1 MSQDLGPN
9 VDVQRLMHQIRA
21 NVADQQR
28 PAEVQNGAAPGASNG
43 HPEHK
48 NHYHVNE
55 LLRFHGEDFVRQ
67 AYRALLRREPDDPG
81 MAHHL
86 EQLASGRFNKL
97 DVLAS
102 LHSSPEGRSSQVTL
116 SGLTLPAMVRRL
128 GRVPLLGYL
137 VRIAVGIGRLPRLVQ
152 YQSQFEF
159 YTWSQQRN
167 IVERQDQHYKELS
180 DSLQQI
186 SAQILEM
193 MQRAAEQQQATEL
206 SLQQFDELIA
216 KYHQFESTIAARLE
230 EIQKA
235 GDDSSLKLVEQA
247 QQLVNQQQQFVNQQ
261 QQLVNQQ
268 QHLARIDQTITQ
280 QNTETQK
287 LINDFNRE
295 LREELEAMSLRQDNS
310 VLHQEKTD
318 IGLLMQERGLR
329 ALLDQIEHNTVSP
342 LTEVAAKEQDHLLDA
357 LYASFEDQFRGSR
370 EEISRRLQVYIPFLK
385 EARITEGVLDVG
397 CGRGEWLQLLHSE
410 GIEARG
416 VDRNRVFIE
425 ACRSAGLNVIEEDA
439 LNYLRSQPD
448 NSLSA
453 ITAIHFVEH
462 VPFET
467 LIAVVDEIRRTLK
480 PGGLLIAET
489 PNPENFMVGSC
500 NFYADP
506 THRNPIP
513 SETLKF
519 LLESRGLHCKEV
531 LKLRPWEEAKI
542 DGDSELVSRFNEY
555 FYSAPDYGIVATKP

>member
-1 MSQDLGPN
+1 MSHDLGPN
-9 VDVQRLMHQIRA
+9 LDVQRLMHQIRA
-21 NVADQQR
+21 NVANQHR
-28 PAEVQNGAAPGASNG
+28 PVDAQNGTAAGSSNG
-43 HPEHK
+43 HLEHK
-48 NHYHVNE
+48 NHYHVND

-86 EQLASGRFNKL
+86 EQLASGRFNKM

-102 LHSSPEGRSSQVTL
+102 LHSSPEGRSSQVTI
-116 SGLTLPAMVRRL
+116 SGLTLPVIVRRL
-128 GRVPLLGYL
+128 GRIPLVGYL
-137 VRIAVGIGRLPRLVQ
+137 VRVAVGIGRLPRLVQ

-167 IVERQDQHYKELS
+167 ILERQDQHHRELS
-180 DSLQQI
+180 ESLQQI

-193 MQRAAEQQQATEL
+193 MQRAAEQQRANEL
-206 SLQQFDELIA
+206 TLQQYEQLIA
-216 KYHQFESTIAARLE
+216 KYHVFESTIAERLA
-230 EIQKA
+230 EIRKA
-235 GDDSSLKLVEQA
+235 GDDSALKLNEQA
-247 QQLVNQQQQFVNQQ
+247 

-268 QHLARIDQTITQ
+268 QHLARIDQTVTQ
-280 QNTETQK
+280 QNEDVS
-287 LINDFNRE
+287 DFNRE
-295 LREELEAMSLRQDNS
+295 LRTELEAMSLRQKNADAS
-310 VLHQEKTD
+310 V
-318 IGLLMQERGLR
+318 LMQERRLTV
-329 ALLDQIEHNTVSP
+329 LLDEIKHSAAPHP

-357 LYASFEDQFRGSR
+357 LYASFEDQFRGSC
-370 EEISRRLQVYIPFLK
+370 EEISRRLQVYLPFLK
-385 EARITEGVLDVG
+385 EAKITGDVLDIG
-397 CGRGEWLQLLHSE
+397 CGRGEWLQLLRSE

-425 ACRSAGLNVIEEDA
+425 TCRGAGLEVVEQDA
-439 LNYLRSQPD
+439 LTYVRSQPD
-448 NSLSA
+448 ESLSA

-462 VPFET
+462 VPFEM
-467 LIAVVDEIRRTLK
+467 LIAILDEIRRILK

-519 LLESRGLHCKEV
+519 LLESRGLRCKDV
-531 LKLRPWEEAKI
+531 LKLRPWDEARL
-542 DGDSELVSRFNEY
+542 DGNSELIKRFNEY

>member
-1 MSQDLGPN
+1 MSHDLGPN
-9 VDVQRLMHQIRA
+9 LDVQRLMHQIRA
-21 NVADQQR
+21 NVASQHR
-28 PAEVQNGAAPGASNG
+28 PAEVPNGRAPGQSNG
-43 HPEHK
+43 HLEHK
-48 NHYHVNE
+48 NHYHVND

-102 LHSSPEGRSSQVTL
+102 LHSSSEGRSSQVTL
-116 SGLTLPAMVRRL
+116 SGLTLPVIVRRL
-128 GRVPLLGYL
+128 GRIPLLGYF
-137 VRIAVGIGRLPRLVQ
+137 VRVAVGIGRLPRLVQ
-152 YQSQFEF
+152 HQNQFEF

-186 SAQILEM
+186 SAQTLEM
-193 MQRAAEQQQATEL
+193 MQRAAEQQQASEL
-206 SLQQFDELIA
+206 TLQHYEALIA
-216 KYHQFESTIAARLE
+216 KYHEFETAIGERLA
-230 EIQKA
+230 EIRKA
-235 GDDSSLKLVEQA
+235 GDASSLKLIEQG
-247 QQLVNQQQQFVNQQ
+247 
-261 QQLVNQQ
+261 
-268 QHLARIDQTITQ
+268 QHLDRIDQTVTQ
-280 QNTETQK
+280 QSTATQK
-287 LINDFNRE
+287 LVSELNRE
-295 LREELEAMSLRQDNS
+295 LRQGLEAMTLR
-310 VLHQEKTD
+310 QEKTD
-318 IGLLMQERGLR
+318 AGLLMQERELTV
-329 ALLDQIEHNTVSP
+329 LLDQIKHDPAAPPN
-342 LTEVAAKEQDHLLDA
+342 LTAVAAIEQDHLLDA

-370 EEISRRLQVYIPFLK
+370 EEISRRLQVYLPFLK
-385 EARITEGVLDVG
+385 EAQITGGVLDVG
-397 CGRGEWLQLLHSE
+397 CGRGEWLELLRSE

-425 ACRSAGLNVIEEDA
+425 TCRGAGLDVVEQDA
-439 LNYLRSQPD
+439 LNYLRSLSD

-467 LIAVVDEIRRTLK
+467 LIAVLDEIRRTLK

-500 NFYADP
+500 NFYTDP

-519 LLESRGLHCKEV
+519 LLETRGLRCKDV
-531 LKLRPWEEAKI
+531 LKLRPWDEAKL
-542 DGDSELVSRFNEY
+542 DGDSELISRFNEY
-555 FYSAPDYGIVATKP
+555 FYSAPDYGIIATKP

>member
-1 MSQDLGPN
+1 MSHDLGPN

-21 NVADQQR
+21 NVANQHR
-28 PAEVQNGAAPGASNG
+28 PAAVRNGTAPGPSNG
-43 HPEHK
+43 HLNPS
-48 NHYHVNE
+48 NHYHVND

-67 AYRALLRREPDDPG
+67 AYRALLRREPDEPG

-116 SGLTLPAMVRRL
+116 SGLKLPVMVRRL
-128 GRVPLLGYL
+128 GRIPLLGYL
-137 VRIAVGIGRLPRLVQ
+137 VRVAVGIGRLPRLVQ

-167 IVERQDQHYKELS
+167 IIEHQDQHYKELS

-193 MQRAAEQQQATEL
+193 MQQAAEQQQASEL
-206 SLQQFDELIA
+206 SLQQYEELIA
-216 KYHQFESTIAARLE
+216 RYHAFESTIAERLA
-230 EIQKA
+230 EIRKA
-235 GDDSSLKLVEQA
+235 GDDSSLKLNEQA
-247 QQLVNQQQQFVNQQ
+247 QQLVNQQQ
-261 QQLVNQQ
+261 
-268 QHLARIDQTITQ
+268 HLDRIDHTITQ
-280 QNTETQK
+280 QHADTQK
-287 LINDFNRE
+287 LVSDFNQE
-295 LREELEAMSLRQDNS
+295 LRKELEAEVLRHENTVLRQE
-310 VLHQEKTD
+310 QTD
-318 IGLLMQERGLR
+318 ASLLMQERRLTV
-329 ALLDQIEHNTVSP
+329 LLDQIEHNAAPNLP
-342 LTEVAAKEQDHLLDA
+342 LTEIAANEKDHLLDA
-357 LYASFEDQFRGSR
+357 LYASFEDRFRGSR
-370 EEISRRLQVYIPFLK
+370 EEISRRLQVYVPFLQ
-385 EARITEGVLDVG
+385 EAKITGGVLDIG
-397 CGRGEWLQLLHSE
+397 CGRGEWLQLLRSE

-425 ACRSAGLNVIEEDA
+425 SCRGAGLDVVEQDSLI
-439 LNYLRSQPD
+439 YLRSQPD

-453 ITAIHFVEH
+453 VSAIHFVEH
-462 VPFET
+462 VPFEK
-467 LIAVVDEIRRTLK
+467 LIAVVDEIRRILK

-519 LLESRGLHCKEV
+519 LLESRGLRCKDV
-531 LKLRPWEEAKI
+531 LKLRPWDEARI
-542 DGDSELVSRFNEY
+542 DGDSELISRFNEY
-555 FYSAPDYGIVATKP
+555 FYSAPDYGIIATKP

>member
-1 MSQDLGPN
+1 MSSDLGPN
-9 VDVQRLMHQIRA
+9 PDVQQLMHQIRA
-21 NVADQQR
+21 NVAGQNR
-28 PAEVQNGAAPGASNG
+28 LPEVENGAAPRPSNG
-43 HPEHK
+43 HVNQK

-67 AYRALLRREPDDPG
+67 AYRALLRREPDAQG

-102 LHSSPEGRSSQVTL
+102 LHSSPEGRSSHVTL
-116 SGLTLPAMVRRL
+116 SGLTLPVIVRRL
-128 GRVPLLGYL
+128 GRIPLLGYF
-137 VRIAVGIGRLPRLVQ
+137 VRVAVGIGRLPLLVQ
-152 YQSQFEF
+152 HQNQFEF

-167 IVERQDQHYKELS
+167 IIERQDQHYKELS

-206 SLQQFDELIA
+206 SLQQYEALIA
-216 KYHQFESTIAARLE
+216 KYHEFESTIAERLA

-235 GDDSSLKLVEQA
+235 GDDSSLKLSEQA
-247 QQLVNQQQQFVNQQ
+247 QQLA
-261 QQLVNQQ
+261 NQQ
-268 QHLARIDQTITQ
+268 QHLDRIEQTAATQ
-280 QNTETQK
+280 TLVSK
-287 LINDFNRE
+287 LNRE
-295 LREELEAMSLRQDNS
+295 LREELE
-310 VLHQEKTD
+310 KTD
-318 IGLLMQERGLR
+318 AGLLMQERRLTV
-329 ALLDQIEHNTVSP
+329 LLDQIKHDAAAPPN
-342 LTEVAAKEQDHLLDA
+342 LTEVAANEKDHLLDA
-357 LYASFEDQFRGSR
+357 LYASFEDRFRGSR
-370 EEISRRLQVYIPFLK
+370 EEISRRLQVYVPFLK
-385 EARITEGVLDVG
+385 EAKITAGVLDIG
-397 CGRGEWLQLLHSE
+397 CGRGEWLQLLRSE

-416 VDRNRVFIE
+416 VDRNRVFVE
-425 ACRSAGLNVIEEDA
+425 ACRDAGLDVVEEDA

-448 NSLSA
+448 DSLSA
-453 ITAIHFVEH
+453 VTAIHFVEH

-467 LIAVVDEIRRTLK
+467 LIAVVDEIRRTLR

-500 NFYADP
+500 NFYTDP

-513 SETLKF
+513 SQTLKF
-519 LLESRGLHCKEV
+519 LLESRGLRCKDV
-531 LKLRPWEEAKI
+531 LKLRPWDEARL
-542 DGDSELVSRFNEY
+542 DGDSELISRFNEY

>member
-1 MSQDLGPN
+1 MSQELGPN
-9 VDVQRLMHQIRA
+9 LDVQRLMHQIRA

-28 PAEVQNGAAPGASNG
+28 PAEVQNGTAPSQSNG
-43 HPEHK
+43 HLEHK
-48 NHYHVNE
+48 NHYHVND

-116 SGLTLPAMVRRL
+116 SGLTLPVIVRRL
-128 GRVPLLGYL
+128 GRIPLAGYF
-137 VRIAVGIGRLPRLVQ
+137 VRVVVGIGRLPRLVQ
-152 YQSQFEF
+152 HQNQFEF
-159 YTWSQQRN
+159 YTWSQQQN
-167 IVERQDQHYKELS
+167 IIERQDQHYKELS

-193 MQRAAEQQQATEL
+193 MQRATEQQQANEL
-206 SLQQFDELIA
+206 TLQQYEALIA
-216 KYHQFESTIAARLE
+216 KYHVFENTIAERLA
-230 EIQKA
+230 EIRKA
-235 GDDSSLKLVEQA
+235 GEDSSLKLVEQA
-247 QQLVNQQQQFVNQQ
+247 

-280 QNTETQK
+280 QNAETQK
-287 LINDFNRE
+287 LVSDVNRE
-295 LREELEAMSLRQDNS
+295 LREELEALVQ
-310 VLHQEKTD
+310 QQKQTD
-318 IGLLMQERGLR
+318 TGLLMQERGL
-329 ALLDQIEHNTVSP
+329 AVLLDQIKNNNAAP
-342 LTEVAAKEQDHLLDA
+342 NLTAVAAKEQDHLLDT

-370 EEISRRLQVYIPFLK
+370 EEISRRLQVYLPFVK
-385 EARITEGVLDVG
+385 EAKITGDVLDIG
-397 CGRGEWLQLLHSE
+397 CGRGEWLQLLRSE

-425 ACRSAGLNVIEEDA
+425 SCRSAGLDVVEQDA

-448 NSLSA
+448 NSLNA
-453 ITAIHFVEH
+453 VTAIHVVEH

-480 PGGLLIAET
+480 PGGLFIAET

-519 LLESRGLHCKEV
+519 LLESRGLRCKEV
-531 LKLRPWEEAKI
+531 LKLRPWNEAKL
-542 DGDSELVSRFNEY
+542 DGDSELISRFNEY

>member
-1 MSQDLGPN
+1 MSQELGPN
-9 VDVQRLMHQIRA
+9 LDVQRLMHQIRA
-21 NVADQQR
+21 NVANQQR
-28 PAEVQNGAAPGASNG
+28 PAEVQNGTAPGQSNG
-43 HPEHK
+43 HLEHK
-48 NHYHVNE
+48 NHYHVND

-116 SGLTLPAMVRRL
+116 SGLTLPVIVRRL
-128 GRVPLLGYL
+128 GRIPLVGYL
-137 VRIAVGIGRLPRLVQ
+137 VRVAVGIGRLPRLVQ
-152 YQSQFEF
+152 HQNQFEF

-167 IVERQDQHYKELS
+167 IIERQDQHYKELS

-193 MQRAAEQQQATEL
+193 MQRAAEQQQASEL
-206 SLQQFDELIA
+206 TLQQYEALIA
-216 KYHQFESTIAARLE
+216 KYHVFESMIAERLA
-230 EIQKA
+230 EIRKA

-247 QQLVNQQQQFVNQQ
+247 QQLVNQQQ
-261 QQLVNQQ
+261 
-268 QHLARIDQTITQ
+268 HLARIDQTITQ
-280 QNTETQK
+280 QNAETQK
-287 LINDFNRE
+287 LVSDVNRE
-295 LREELEAMSLRQDNS
+295 LREELETQHEKIVQRQE
-310 VLHQEKTD
+310 QTET
-318 IGLLMQERGLR
+318 GLLMQERGL
-329 ALLDQIEHNTVSP
+329 AVLLDQIKNNTAP
-342 LTEVAAKEQDHLLDA
+342 NLTAVAANEQDHLLDT

-370 EEISRRLQVYIPFLK
+370 EEISRRLEVYLPFLK
-385 EARITEGVLDVG
+385 EAKITGGVLDIG
-397 CGRGEWLQLLHSE
+397 CGRGEWLQLLRSE

-425 ACRSAGLNVIEEDA
+425 SCRSAGLDVVEQDA

-519 LLESRGLHCKEV
+519 LLESRGLRCKEV
-531 LKLRPWEEAKI
+531 LKLRPWNEAKL
-542 DGDSELVSRFNEY
+542 DGDSELISRFNEY

>member
-1 MSQDLGPN
+1 MSQELGPN
-9 VDVQRLMHQIRA
+9 LDVQRLMHQIRA
-21 NVADQQR
+21 NVASQQR
-28 PAEVQNGAAPGASNG
+28 PAEVQNGTAPGQSNG
-43 HPEHK
+43 HLEHK
-48 NHYHVNE
+48 NHYHVND

-102 LHSSPEGRSSQVTL
+102 LHSSPEGRSSEVTL
-116 SGLTLPAMVRRL
+116 SGLTLPVIVRRL
-128 GRVPLLGYL
+128 GRIPLLGYF
-137 VRIAVGIGRLPRLVQ
+137 VRVAVGIGRLPRLVQ

-167 IVERQDQHYKELS
+167 IIERQDQHYKELS

-193 MQRAAEQQQATEL
+193 MQRATEQQQANEL
-206 SLQQFDELIA
+206 TLQQYEALIA
-216 KYHQFESTIAARLE
+216 KYHVFENTIAERLA
-230 EIQKA
+230 EIRKA

-247 QQLVNQQQQFVNQQ
+247 RQLVDQQRQ
-261 QQLVNQQ
+261 
-268 QHLARIDQTITQ
+268 LARIDQTITQ
-280 QNTETQK
+280 QNAETQK
-287 LINDFNRE
+287 LVSDVNRE
-295 LREELEAMSLRQDNS
+295 LREELETQHEKIVQRQD
-310 VLHQEKTD
+310 QTD
-318 IGLLMQERGLR
+318 TGLLMQERRL
-329 ALLDQIEHNTVSP
+329 AVLLDQIKNNAAP
-342 LTEVAAKEQDHLLDA
+342 NLTAVAANEQDHLLDT

-370 EEISRRLQVYIPFLK
+370 EEISRRLEVYLPFLK
-385 EARITEGVLDVG
+385 DAKITGDVLDVG
-397 CGRGEWLQLLHSE
+397 CGRGEWLQLLRSE

-425 ACRSAGLNVIEEDA
+425 ACRSAGLDVVEHDA
-439 LNYLRSQPD
+439 LNYLRGQPD

-462 VPFET
+462 VPFEM
-467 LIAVVDEIRRTLK
+467 LIAVVDEIRRVLR

-519 LLESRGLHCKEV
+519 LLESRGLRCKEV
-531 LKLRPWEEAKI
+531 LKLRPWNEAKL
-542 DGDSELVSRFNEY
+542 DGDSELITRFNEY

>member
-1 MSQDLGPN
+1 MSHDLGPN

-21 NVADQQR
+21 NVANQQH
-28 PAEVQNGAAPGASNG
+28 PAEAQNGTAPGASNG
-43 HPEHK
+43 HLEHK

-55 LLRFHGEDFVRQ
+55 LLRFHGDDFVRQ
-67 AYRALLRREPDDPG
+67 AYLALLRREPDDPG

-102 LHSSPEGRSSQVTL
+102 LHSSPEGRSTQVTL
-116 SGLTLPAMVRRL
+116 SGLTLPALVRRL
-128 GRVPLLGYL
+128 GRIPLLGYL

-193 MQRAAEQQQATEL
+193 MQRASEQQQATEL
-206 SLQQFDELIA
+206 SLQQYDELIA
-216 KYHQFESTIAARLE
+216 RYHQFESTIAERLE
-230 EIQKA
+230 EIRKA
-235 GDDSSLKLVEQA
+235 GDESSLKLVEQA
-247 QQLVNQQQQFVNQQ
+247 QQLVNQQQQLVNQQ
-261 QQLVNQQ
+261 QQLE
-268 QHLARIDQTITQ
+268 RIDQTVTQ
-280 QNTETQK
+280 QNAETQK
-287 LINDFNRE
+287 LISELNRA
-295 LREELEAMSLRQDNS
+295 LREELEAMSLRHENT
-310 VLHQEKTD
+310 VLRQEKTD
-318 IGLLMQERGLR
+318 TGLLMQERGLKV
-329 ALLDQIEHNTVSP
+329 LLDQIEHNATP
-342 LTEVAAKEQDHLLDA
+342 NLTEVAAKEQDHLLDA

-370 EEISRRLQVYIPFLK
+370 EEISRRLQVYLPFLN
-385 EARITEGVLDVG
+385 EAKITGGVLDIG
-397 CGRGEWLQLLHSE
+397 CGRGEWLQLLSAE
-410 GIEARG
+410 GIEGRG

-425 ACRSAGLNVIEEDA
+425 ACRDAGLEVVEQDA
-439 LNYLRSQPD
+439 LTYLRSQPD

-453 ITAIHFVEH
+453 VTAIHFVEH
-462 VPFET
+462 VPFEK
-467 LIAVVDEIRRTLK
+467 LIAIVDEIRRTLK
-480 PGGLLIAET
+480 PGGLLISET

-500 NFYADP
+500 NFYTDP

-519 LLESRGLHCKEV
+519 LLESRGLRCKDV
-531 LKLRPWEEAKI
+531 LKLRPWDEAKI

-555 FYSAPDYGIVATKP
+555 FYSAPDYGIIATKP

>member
-21 NVADQQR
+21 NVASQHH
-28 PAEVQNGAAPGASNG
+28 PTEVQNRTASAQSNG
-43 HPEHK
+43 HLEHK
-48 NHYHVNE
+48 NHYHVND

-116 SGLTLPAMVRRL
+116 SGLALPVMVRRL
-128 GRVPLLGYL
+128 GRIPLLGYF
-137 VRIAVGIGRLPRLVQ
+137 VRVAVGIGRLPLLVQ
-152 YQSQFEF
+152 YQSQFEL

-167 IVERQDQHYKELS
+167 IVERQDQHYKELR

-206 SLQQFDELIA
+206 SLQQYEELIA
-216 KYHQFESTIAARLE
+216 KYHVFESTIAERLA
-230 EIQKA
+230 EIRKA
-235 GDDSSLKLVEQA
+235 GDVSSLKLIEQA
-247 QQLVNQQQQFVNQQ
+247 QQLIEQSQQLVNQQG
-261 QQLVNQQ
+261 
-268 QHLARIDQTITQ
+268 HLDRIDQTITQ
-280 QNTETQK
+280 QNADTQK
-287 LINDFNRE
+287 LVSDTNRE
-295 LREELEAMSLRQDNS
+295 LRKELEAMALRQENA
-310 VLHQEKTD
+310 VLRQEKTD
-318 IGLLMQERGLR
+318 AGLLMQERRLTV
-329 ALLDQIEHNTVSP
+329 LLDQIEHNAAP
-342 LTEVAAKEQDHLLDA
+342 NLTAVAANEQDHLLDA
-357 LYASFEDQFRGSR
+357 LYASFEDQFRGST
-370 EEISRRLQVYIPFLK
+370 EEISRRLQVYLPFLK
-385 EARITEGVLDVG
+385 EAKITGDVLDIG
-397 CGRGEWLQLLHSE
+397 CGRGEWLQLLRSE

-425 ACRSAGLNVIEEDA
+425 TCRNAGLDVVEQDA
-439 LNYLRSQPD
+439 LDYLRSQPD
-448 NSLSA
+448 NSLSTV
-453 ITAIHFVEH
+453 TAIHFVEH
-462 VPFET
+462 VPFEK

-519 LLESRGLHCKEV
+519 LLESRGLRCKDV
-531 LKLRPWEEAKI
+531 LKLRPWDEARI

-555 FYSAPDYGIVATKP
+555 FYSAPDYGIIATKP

>member
-9 VDVQRLMHQIRA
+9 LDVQRLMHQIRA
-21 NVADQQR
+21 NVANQRR
-28 PAEVQNGAAPGASNG
+28 PAEARDGRAPGPSNG
-43 HPEHK
+43 HLEHK
-48 NHYHVNE
+48 NHYHVND

-86 EQLASGRFNKL
+86 EQLASGRFNKM

-102 LHSSPEGRSSQVTL
+102 LHASPEGRSSQVTL
-116 SGLTLPAMVRRL
+116 SGLTLPVFVRRL
-128 GRVPLLGYL
+128 GRIPLLGYF
-137 VRIAVGIGRLPRLVQ
+137 VRVAVGIGRLPRLVQ

-167 IVERQDQHYKELS
+167 IVERQDQHHKELS

-193 MQRAAEQQQATEL
+193 MQRAAEQQQANEL
-206 SLQQFDELIA
+206 TLQQYEQLIA
-216 KYHQFESTIAARLE
+216 KYHVFESTIAERLA
-230 EIQKA
+230 EIRKA
-235 GDDSSLKLVEQA
+235 GDDSALKLNEQA
-247 QQLVNQQQQFVNQQ
+247 QQLVNQQQ
-261 QQLVNQQ
+261 
-268 QHLARIDQTITQ
+268 HLDRIDQTVAQ
-280 QNTETQK
+280 QNAATQN
-287 LINDFNRE
+287 LVTDLNRE
-295 LREELEAMSLRQDNS
+295 LRTELEAMSLRQ
-310 VLHQEKTD
+310 EKTD
-318 IGLLMQERGLR
+318 ASLLMQERRLTV
-329 ALLDQIEHNTVSP
+329 LLDEIKHSAAPHP
-342 LTEVAAKEQDHLLDA
+342 LTQVAAKEQDHLLDA
-357 LYASFEDQFRGSR
+357 LYASFEDQFRGSP
-370 EEISRRLQVYIPFLK
+370 EEISRRLQVYVPFLK
-385 EARITEGVLDVG
+385 EAKVAGDVLDIG
-397 CGRGEWLQLLHSE
+397 CGRGEWLQLLRSE

-425 ACRSAGLNVIEEDA
+425 TCRGAGLDVVEQDA
-439 LNYLRSQPD
+439 LKYLRSQQD
-448 NSLSA
+448 DSLSA
-453 ITAIHFVEH
+453 VTAIHFVEH

-467 LIAVVDEIRRTLK
+467 LIAIVDEIRRILK

-500 NFYADP
+500 NFYTDP

-531 LKLRPWEEAKI
+531 LKLRPWDEAKI
-542 DGDSELVSRFNEY
+542 DGDSELISRFNEY

>member
-1 MSQDLGPN
+1 MSHDLGPN
-9 VDVQRLMHQIRA
+9 LDVQRLMHEIRA
-21 NVADQQR
+21 NVANQHR
-28 PAEVQNGAAPGASNG
+28 PVDAQNGTAAGSSNG
-43 HPEHK
+43 HLEHK
-48 NHYHVNE
+48 NHYHVND

-86 EQLASGRFNKL
+86 EQLASGRFNKM

-102 LHSSPEGRSSQVTL
+102 LHSSPEGRSSQVTI
-116 SGLTLPAMVRRL
+116 SGLTLPVIVRRL
-128 GRVPLLGYL
+128 GRIPLVGYL
-137 VRIAVGIGRLPRLVQ
+137 VRVAVGIGRLPRLVQ

-167 IVERQDQHYKELS
+167 ILERQDQHHRELS
-180 DSLQQI
+180 ESLQQI

-193 MQRAAEQQQATEL
+193 MQRAAEQQRANEL
-206 SLQQFDELIA
+206 TLQQYEQLIA
-216 KYHQFESTIAARLE
+216 KYHVFESTIAERLA
-230 EIQKA
+230 EIRKA
-235 GDDSSLKLVEQA
+235 GEEQA
-247 QQLVNQQQQFVNQQ
+247 QQF
-261 QQLVNQQ
+261 VNQQ

-280 QNTETQK
+280 QNEDVS
-287 LINDFNRE
+287 DFNRE
-295 LREELEAMSLRQDNS
+295 LRTELEAMSLRQ
-310 VLHQEKTD
+310 EKTD
-318 IGLLMQERGLR
+318 TSLLMQERRLTV
-329 ALLDQIEHNTVSP
+329 LLDEIKHSAAPHP

-357 LYASFEDQFRGSR
+357 LYASFEDQFRGSC
-370 EEISRRLQVYIPFLK
+370 EEISRRLQVYLPFLK
-385 EARITEGVLDVG
+385 EAKITGDVLDIG
-397 CGRGEWLQLLHSE
+397 CGRGEWLQLLRSE

-425 ACRSAGLNVIEEDA
+425 TCRGAGLEVVEQDA
-439 LNYLRSQPD
+439 LTYVRSQPD
-448 NSLSA
+448 ESLSA

-462 VPFET
+462 VPFEM
-467 LIAVVDEIRRTLK
+467 LIAILDEIRRILK

-519 LLESRGLHCKEV
+519 LMESRGLRCKDV
-531 LKLRPWEEAKI
+531 LKLRPWDEARL
-542 DGDSELVSRFNEY
+542 DGNSELISRFNEY

>member
-9 VDVQRLMHQIRA
+9 LDVQRLMHQIRA
-21 NVADQQR
+21 NVASQNR
-28 PAEVQNGAAPGASNG
+28 SAEVQNGTPPGQSNG
-43 HPEHK
+43 HLEHK
-48 NHYHVNE
+48 NHYHVND

-102 LHSSPEGRSSQVTL
+102 LHSSPEGRSTEVKL
-116 SGLTLPAMVRRL
+116 SGLTLPVMVRRL
-128 GRVPLLGYL
+128 GRIPLLGYF
-137 VRIAVGIGRLPRLVQ
+137 VRVAVGIGRLPRLVQ

-167 IVERQDQHYKELS
+167 IVERQDKQHKELS

-193 MQRAAEQQQATEL
+193 MQRAAEQQQASEL
-206 SLQQFDELIA
+206 TLQQYEALIA
-216 KYHQFESTIAARLE
+216 KYHVFENTIAERLA
-230 EIQKA
+230 EIRKA
-235 GDDSSLKLVEQA
+235 GDDSSQKLIEQA
-247 QQLVNQQQQFVNQQ
+247 QQLVNQQQ
-261 QQLVNQQ
+261 
-268 QHLARIDQTITQ
+268 HLDRIDQTITQ
-280 QNTETQK
+280 QNSATQQ
-287 LINDFNRE
+287 LVSDTNRA
-295 LREELEAMSLRQDNS
+295 LREELEALVLR
-310 VLHQEKTD
+310 HEKTD
-318 IGLLMQERGLR
+318 ASLLMQERRLTV
-329 ALLDQIEHNTVSP
+329 LLDQIEHNAAAP
-342 LTEVAAKEQDHLLDA
+342 NLTAVAANEQDHLLDA
-357 LYASFEDQFRGSR
+357 LYASFEDQFRGST
-370 EEISRRLQVYIPFLK
+370 EEISRRLKVYLPFLK
-385 EARITEGVLDVG
+385 EAQITGDVLDIG
-397 CGRGEWLQLLHSE
+397 CGRGEWLQLLRSE
-410 GIEARG
+410 GIEGRG

-425 ACRSAGLNVIEEDA
+425 TCRSAGLDVVEQDA
-439 LNYLRSQPD
+439 LSYLRSLPD

-453 ITAIHFVEH
+453 VTAIHFVEH
-462 VPFET
+462 VPFEK

-519 LLESRGLHCKEV
+519 LLESRGLRCKDV
-531 LKLRPWEEAKI
+531 LKLRPWNEAKL
-542 DGDSELVSRFNEY
+542 DGDSELISRFNEY
-555 FYSAPDYGIVATKP
+555 FYSAPDYGIIATKP